1 MAEEIRVTGRLVP
14 PKDCQP
20 TSIRVSAVGA
30 KVVVSI
36 DDGRGGW
43 CRLELDAKVALELAD
58 SLVVAR
64 LRLPKEARHGG

>member
-1 MAEEIRVTGRLVP
+1 M
-14 PKDCQP
+14 
-20 TSIRVSAVGA
+20 SAVGA